1 MNSELAEGEI
11 FIKFSLPDHESKGN
25 NIQGQIQ
32 GIIPGIR
39 NTAKSDFYCFPE
51 DNCFLKENS

>member
-11 FIKFSLPDHESKGN
+11 FLKFSLPDHESKGN
-25 NIQGQIQ
+25 VQGQIQ

-39 NTAKSDFYCFPE
+39 NIAKSDLLLP
-51 DNCFLKENS
+51 